1 MGSARGLG
9 NFSQFRTLF
18 NNLWLKRLINIQK
31 LINRKGFFPIKR
43 KNMNQPDQPKTVHF
57 IMQSFKINENL
68 RFLWLNTAHE
78 FSEPVGS
85 IVSLAFIHTLE
96 NVVLMAMERP
106 LKTTSTLKTL
116 INSNYITIFTNF
128 QRYFYHSSD
137 FYSKRRPKAP

>member
-68 RFLWLNTAHE
+68 RFL
-78 FSEPVGS
+78 
-85 IVSLAFIHTLE
+85 
-96 NVVLMAMERP
+96 
-106 LKTTSTLKTL
+106 
-116 INSNYITIFTNF
+116 
-128 QRYFYHSSD
+128 
-137 FYSKRRPKAP
+137 